1 MEERLMKAVLAKKEM
16 ALLESR
22 VKNEVL
28 LDIAST
34 LINHQEK
41 ILLANKIDLAN
52 AKMNHYHS
60 SFVDRLELSGK
71 RIQAMVDGLVEV
83 SKLDDPIGRTLE
95 SKYRPNGLLIVKK
108 TVALGVI
115 GVIYE
120 SRPNVTVD
128 TFALCFKS
136 GNVSVLRGGKEA
148 IETNKVLVHLIHQ
161 VLEKHYISQDVLIF
175 IEDTRRESAKELM
188 KMAGYLDL
196 LIPRG
201 SASLIETVKK
211 ESKVPVIETGS
222 GVCHLYVDK
231 EADIDMAVKVAYNAK
246 VDRPAVCN
254 SIETILVDETVKVAF
269 LDKLAKSMKD
279 IVVFKGCPKTKEILK
294 DIEEAKE
301 EDYYKEYDDLFI
313 NIKVTSSLTEAI
325 DHINTHSTHH
335 SETIISSNDQTTKLF
350 FEFVDSAVVY
360 QNASTRFSD
369 GFEFGY
375 GAEVGISTQK
385 LHARGPM
392 GLFALTTTKY
402 YVYGSGQIRKT
413 S

>member
-1 MEERLMKAVLAKKEM
+1 MEELLMRAKNAKKEM
-16 ALLESR
+16 ISLSVET
-22 VKNEVL
+22 KNNVL

-34 LINHQEK
+34 LITKQDK
-41 ILLANKIDLAN
+41 LILANKIDLAK
-52 AKMNHYHS
+52 AKLNNYHS
-60 SFVDRLELSGK
+60 AFVDRLELNGK
-71 RIQAMVDGLVEV
+71 RIQTMVDGLVEL
-83 SKLDDPIGRTLE
+83 SKLPEPINQVIEKNT
-95 SKYRPNGLLIVKK
+95 RPNGLIIEKK

-148 IETNKVLVHLIHQ
+148 IETNKALVKVIHEVLD
-161 VLEKHYISQDVLIF
+161 KNGISKDVLIF
-175 IEDTRRESAKELM
+175 IEDTRRESATALM
-188 KMAGYLDL
+188 KMNQYLDL

-201 SASLIETVKK
+201 SASLIQSVK
-211 ESKVPVIETGS
+211 ENSTVPVIETGS

-231 EADIDMAVKVAYNAK
+231 DADIDQAVIVAFNAK

-254 SIETILVDETVKVAF
+254 SIETILVHESVKTDF
-269 LDKLAKSMKD
+269 LEKMNLLFQG
-279 IVVFKGCPKTKEILK
+279 IVKMKGCVLSKNVLK
-294 DIEEAKE
+294 DIEEVKE
-301 EDYYKEYDDLFI
+301 EDYFTEYDDLVI
-313 NIKVTSSLTEAI
+313 NLKVVTNTMEAI
-325 DHINTHSTHH
+325 DHINYYGSHH
-335 SETIISSNDQTTKLF
+335 SETIMTENKEEALQFLD
-350 FEFVDSAVVY
+350 FVDSAVVY

-392 GLFALTTTKY
+392 GLSALTTTKY
-402 YVYGSGQIRKT
+402 YVYGSGQIRRT